1 MTIRLG
7 ISFDGFVPYPESVD
21 LARRAVEAGA
31 GSLWT
36 AEHLGYR
43 EAMVS
48 SMGFLAATED
58 AVVVP
63 TAVSPYLWHPT
74 PTAMALATL
83 AEAAPGRVAVAVGL
97 GNPLFLQ
104 ESGVEPVKPVRAM
117 GEYIDS
123 LRSLWAG
130 EPVRR
135 EDAMLHPLAGARM
148 GFKPPRPIPIY
159 VAAMREQMLDLT
171 GRIADGVVLSGG
183 LSVDYVR
190 RSLGLCE
197 AGAAKTGRDLKDFRK
212 AGYVFFGVSRDRRE
226 AFDALREKIAF
237 VMRNEAIRENID
249 HSGIA
254 VDHDGVVAA
263 IAKRD
268 FAAASSL
275 ISDEAVRAFAIGGTP
290 SDCAEGIRAYAE
302 AGLEELVLLVSG
314 TAENQQLA
322 LEVMRECLER

>member
-1 MTIRLG
+1 MNIRLG
-7 ISFDGFVPYPESVD
+7 ISFDGFIPYPESVD

-31 GSLWT
+31 SSLWM

-43 EAMVS
+43 EALVT
-48 SMGFLAATED
+48 SMGFLTATPD

-97 GNPLFLQ
+97 GNPLFLR

-117 GEYIDS
+117 REYIDS

-130 EPVRR
+130 EPVRHQ
-135 EDAMLHPLAGARM
+135 DALLHPLAGARM
-148 GFKPPRPIPIY
+148 GFKPPQPIPIY
-159 VAAMREQMLDLT
+159 VAAMREQMLGLT

-197 AGAAKTGRDLKDFRK
+197 AAAAKAGRDLKGFRK
-212 AGYVFFGVSRDRRE
+212 SGYVFFGVSRDRRE
-226 AFDALREKIAF
+226 AFDVLREKISF
-237 VMRNEAIRENID
+237 VMRNEAIRENIV
-249 HSGIA
+249 HSGVA

-263 IAKRD
+263 IAERD
-268 FAAASSL
+268 FAAAASL
-275 ISDEAVRAFAIGGTP
+275 ISDDAVRAFSIGGTP
-290 SDCAEGIRAYAE
+290 TDCAEGIRAYAE

-314 TAENQQLA
+314 TEENQQLA
-322 LEVMRECLER
+322 LDVISEFLEQ

>member
-1 MTIRLG
+1 MTLRLG
-7 ISFDGFVPYPESVD
+7 ISFDGFIPYPAALD
-21 LARRAVEAGA
+21 LARRAVAAGA
-31 GSLWT
+31 SSLWT

-104 ESGVEPVKPVRAM
+104 ESGVKPVKLVRAM
-117 GEYIDS
+117 GEYIES
-123 LRSLWAG
+123 LRSLWTG
-130 EPVRR
+130 EPVWRQ
-135 EDAMLHPLAGARM
+135 DALLHRLAGARM
-148 GFKPPRPIPIY
+148 MFKPPRPIPIY

-171 GRIADGVVLSGG
+171 GRVADGVVLSGG
-183 LSVDYVR
+183 LSAGYVK

-197 AGAAKTGRDLKDFRK
+197 AGAAKTGRDMKTFRK
-212 AGYVFFGVSRDRRE
+212 AGYVFFGVSRDRGE
-226 AFDALREKIAF
+226 AFDVLREKIAF

-249 HSGIA
+249 HSGVA
-254 VDHDGVVAA
+254 VDHDGVIAA

-268 FAAASSL
+268 FAAASRL
-275 ISDEAVRAFAIGGTP
+275 ISDEAVRAFSIGGTP
-290 SDCAEGIRAYAE
+290 ADCAEGIQAYAE

-314 TAENQQLA
+314 TEENQRLA
-322 LEVMRECLER
+322 LEVIRETLRG